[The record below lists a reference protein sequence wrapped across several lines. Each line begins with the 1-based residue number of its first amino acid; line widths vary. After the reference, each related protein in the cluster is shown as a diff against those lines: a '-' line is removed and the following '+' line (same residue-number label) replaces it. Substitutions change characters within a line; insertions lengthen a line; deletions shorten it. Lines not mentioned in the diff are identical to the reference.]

1 MTGSARSYMF
11 RAPWMALW
19 PGLAISIVAYSI
31 NMFGDAVRD
40 LLDPKLRG
48 SVGGLGAHGAK
59 LAKKAKARHIG
70 KSKIFRRSYHLKRGG

>member
-1 MTGSARSYMF
+1 
-11 RAPWMALW
+11 MALW

-48 SVGGLGAHGAK
+48 GVGGLGAHGAK

>member
-1 MTGSARSYMF
+1 
-11 RAPWMALW
+11 MALW

-48 SVGGLGAHGAK
+48 SVGGLGVHGAK
-59 LAKKAKARHIG
+59 LAKKAKARHIVG
-70 KSKIFRRSYHLKRGG
+70 YAWTREGTSMSAISQGEA